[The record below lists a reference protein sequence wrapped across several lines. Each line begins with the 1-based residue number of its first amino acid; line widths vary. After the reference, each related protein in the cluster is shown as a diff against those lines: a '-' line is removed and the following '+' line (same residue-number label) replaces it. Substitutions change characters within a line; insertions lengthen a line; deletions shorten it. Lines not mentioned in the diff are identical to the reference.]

1 MANWTAIGAVTATLG
16 AQIRAAVAGRV
27 SNVDVTTGRPRQ
39 PTGPGQARPRV
50 NLFLYAIS
58 PNPNYR
64 NEELPVRTP
73 GGNLVDQPVLAID
86 LYYLVSFLG
95 PQDSFVPELLAGSI
109 LTELHRSPYLTSEA
123 IEDAVSDA
131 IGADPQAFGTTLP
144 DLDGQSYRIRV
155 MPLSLGTEEITNL
168 WSALGTDFSTTMALS
183 VSVVLLEPDVPTPAG
198 ALPVLERDI
207 YVVPTRGPRID
218 VIHPLY
224 FPFDATARLTIRGA
238 GFDAPNLV
246 VRIGDLEAGAVEAM
260 SPNELR
266 VQIPA
271 GAPSGFQSV
280 RVIQQI
286 EMGEPPTDRPVLE
299 SNTAVVVVQPVVE
312 VTGSIGGGDAQ
323 AQITPTIQPGQDASV
338 LLSRRPPGD
347 TRSEERAID
356 TSAATSTVDIEQGD
370 LISGEYFVRVR
381 VDGAESRLDTDAEG
395 QPTGP
400 AVTVP

>member
-1 MANWTAIGAVTATLG
+1 MANWTAIGAVTATLA
-16 AQIRAAVAGRV
+16 AQIRTAVAGRV

-58 PNPNYR
+58 PNANYR
-64 NEELPVRTP
+64 NEELPVRSP
-73 GGNLVDQPVLAID
+73 GGSLVDQPVLAID

-109 LTELHRSPYLTSEA
+109 LTELHRAPYLTSEV

-131 IGADPQAFGTTLP
+131 IGADPEAFGTTLP
-144 DLDGQSYRIRV
+144 DLDGQPYRIRV
-155 MPLSLGTEEITNL
+155 MPMSLGTEEITNL

-207 YVVPTRGPRID
+207 YVVPTRGPSID
-218 VIHPLY
+218 VIDPLY
-224 FPFDATARLTIRGA
+224 FPFDTVAPLTIRGA

-246 VRIGDLEAGAVEAM
+246 VRIGDLDAAAVEAM

-271 GAPSGFQSV
+271 GAPAGFQSV

-286 EMGEPPTDRPVLE
+286 EMGEPPADRPVLE

-323 AQITPTIQPGQDASV
+323 AEITPTIQPGQDASV

-356 TSAATSTVDIEQGD
+356 TTNATSAVDIEQGD

-381 VDGAESRLDTDAEG
+381 VEGAESRLDTDAED

-400 AVTVP
+400 VVTVP

>member
-1 MANWTAIGAVTATLG
+1 VANWTAIGAVTATLE
-16 AQIRAAVAGRV
+16 AQIRAAVAGRI

-109 LTELHRSPYLTSEA
+109 LTELHRVPYLTSEV
-123 IEDAVSDA
+123 IEDAVNDA

-144 DLDGQSYRIRV
+144 DLDGQAYRIRV

-218 VIHPLY
+218 VIDPLY
-224 FPFDATARLTIRGA
+224 FPFDTTARLTIRGA
-238 GFDAPNLV
+238 GFAAPNLV
-246 VRIGDLEAGAVEAM
+246 VRIGDLPAGAAEAT

-266 VQIPA
+266 VQLPA
-271 GAPSGFQSV
+271 GASAGFQSV

-286 EMGEPPTDRPVLE
+286 AMGDPPTDRPVLE
-299 SNTAVVVVQPVVE
+299 SNTAVVVVQPIVE

-323 AQITPTIQPGQDASV
+323 AQIAPTIQPGQDASV

-356 TSAATSTVDIEQGD
+356 TTTATSAVDIEQGD
-370 LISGEYFVRVR
+370 LIAGEYFVRVR

-400 AVTVP
+400 VVTVP